1 MLIECIYFKG
11 INSLEFQ
18 FKTMNL
24 EKSLWLSIQ
33 SNASAG
39 INKTKKLNKT
49 TKVRLMKICRF
60 IKKNSLLS
68 KRLSSKERSHQQ
80 VANFELEKL
89 KLPISN

>member
-39 INKTKKLNKT
+39 INKTKKKLNKT
-49 TKVRLMKICRF
+49 TNRTTHENMQIY
-60 IKKNSLLS
+60 KNKFRYYRRDSLQKSGRIS
-68 KRLSSKERSHQQ
+68 KLLIL
-80 VANFELEKL
+80 N
-89 KLPISN
+89 